1 MPFLKDKNNNI
12 PVSKTNIN
20 DSKNFINLNNLSFFI
35 NSINKIAGY
44 LCAFIVVLM
53 TLNVFLVVV
62 LRYLF
67 GISFIW
73 MQETYVWMHAYI
85 FMLGAG
91 FTYLNDDH
99 VRIDIIYRTASQNYR
114 AIVDLIGN
122 VFLLLPFLY
131 IIWSYSFPFVYK
143 SWQMNEISREAGG
156 LSMLYLLK
164 LAILL
169 FVILLFIQSVSK
181 IINNF
186 LNLIKK

>member
-1 MPFLKDKNNNI
+1 M
-12 PVSKTNIN
+12 
-20 DSKNFINLNNLSFFI
+20 FINILKNLSSTI
-35 NSINKIAGY
+35 SYINKIAGFI
-44 LCAFIVVLM
+44 CAILVVLM
-53 TLNVFLVVV
+53 SLNVFLVVV

-91 FTYLNDDH
+91 YTYLNDDH
-99 VRIDIIYRTASQNYR
+99 VRIDIIYRSSSKLYKAL
-114 AIVDLIGN
+114 VDSIGII
-122 VFLLLPFLY
+122 FLLLPFLY
-131 IIWSYSFPFVYK
+131 IIWNFSYPFVYK
-143 SWQMNEISREAGG
+143 SWEMNEISREAGG

-169 FVILLFIQSVSK
+169 FVALLSIQAIAK

-186 LNLIKK
+186 INIIQK

>member
-1 MPFLKDKNNNI
+1 M
-12 PVSKTNIN
+12 
-20 DSKNFINLNNLSFFI
+20 FINILKNLCYTI
-35 NSINKIAGY
+35 NYINKIAGFI
-44 LCAFIVVLM
+44 CALLVVLM
-53 TLNVFLVVV
+53 SLNVFLVVV

-99 VRIDIIYRTASQNYR
+99 VRIDIIYRSSSKLYKAL
-114 AIVDLIGN
+114 VDSIGII
-122 VFLLLPFLY
+122 FLLLPFLY
-131 IIWSYSFPFVYK
+131 IIWNFSYPFVYK

-164 LAILL
+164 LAILI
-169 FVILLFIQSVSK
+169 FVILLSIQAIAK

-186 LNLIKK
+186 INIIQK

>member
-1 MPFLKDKNNNI
+1 M
-12 PVSKTNIN
+12 
-20 DSKNFINLNNLSFFI
+20 FINILKNLSSTI
-35 NSINKIAGY
+35 SYINKIAGFI
-44 LCAFIVVLM
+44 CAIIVVLM
-53 TLNVFLVVV
+53 SLNVFLVVV

-91 FTYLNDDH
+91 YTYLNDDH
-99 VRIDIIYRTASQNYR
+99 VRIDIIYRSSSKLYKAL
-114 AIVDLIGN
+114 VDSIGII
-122 VFLLLPFLY
+122 FLLLPFLY
-131 IIWSYSFPFVYK
+131 IIWNFSYPFVYK

-169 FVILLFIQSVSK
+169 FVVLLSIQAIAK

-186 LNLIKK
+186 INIIQK

>member
-1 MPFLKDKNNNI
+1 M
-12 PVSKTNIN
+12 
-20 DSKNFINLNNLSFFI
+20 FINILKNLSSTI
-35 NSINKIAGY
+35 SYINKIAGFI
-44 LCAFIVVLM
+44 CAILVVLM
-53 TLNVFLVVV
+53 SLNVFLVVV

-99 VRIDIIYRTASQNYR
+99 VRIDIIYRSSSKLYKAL
-114 AIVDLIGN
+114 VDSIGII
-122 VFLLLPFLY
+122 FLLLPFLY
-131 IIWSYSFPFVYK
+131 IIWNFSYPFVYK

-169 FVILLFIQSVSK
+169 FVVLLSIQAIAK

-186 LNLIKK
+186 INIIQK

>member
-1 MPFLKDKNNNI
+1 M
-12 PVSKTNIN
+12 
-20 DSKNFINLNNLSFFI
+20 FINILKNLSSTI
-35 NSINKIAGY
+35 NYINKIAGFI
-44 LCAFIVVLM
+44 CALLVVLM
-53 TLNVFLVVV
+53 SLNVFLVVV

-99 VRIDIIYRTASQNYR
+99 VRIDIIYRSSSKLYKAL
-114 AIVDLIGN
+114 VDSIGII
-122 VFLLLPFLY
+122 FLLLPFLY
-131 IIWSYSFPFVYK
+131 LIWNFSFPFVYK

-164 LAILL
+164 LAILI
-169 FVILLFIQSVSK
+169 FVILLSIQAIAK

-186 LNLIKK
+186 INIIQK

>member
-1 MPFLKDKNNNI
+1 M
-12 PVSKTNIN
+12 
-20 DSKNFINLNNLSFFI
+20 FINILKNLSSTI
-35 NSINKIAGY
+35 SYINKIAGFI
-44 LCAFIVVLM
+44 CALLVVLM
-53 TLNVFLVVV
+53 SLNVFLVVV

-99 VRIDIIYRTASQNYR
+99 VRIDIIYRSSSKLYKAL
-114 AIVDLIGN
+114 VDSIGII
-122 VFLLLPFLY
+122 FLLLPFLY
-131 IIWSYSFPFVYK
+131 IIWNFSYPFVYK

-164 LAILL
+164 LAILI
-169 FVILLFIQSVSK
+169 FVILLSIQAIAK

-186 LNLIKK
+186 INIIQK

>member
-1 MPFLKDKNNNI
+1 M
-12 PVSKTNIN
+12 
-20 DSKNFINLNNLSFFI
+20 FINILKNLSSTI
-35 NSINKIAGY
+35 SYINKIAGFI
-44 LCAFIVVLM
+44 CAIIVVLM
-53 TLNVFLVVV
+53 SLNVFLVVV

-91 FTYLNDDH
+91 YTYLNDDH
-99 VRIDIIYRTASQNYR
+99 VRIDIIYRSSSKLYKAL
-114 AIVDLIGN
+114 VDSIGII
-122 VFLLLPFLY
+122 FLLLPFLY
-131 IIWSYSFPFVYK
+131 IIWNFSYPFVYK
-143 SWQMNEISREAGG
+143 SWEMNEISREAGG

-169 FVILLFIQSVSK
+169 FVALLSIQAIAK

-186 LNLIKK
+186 INIIQK

>member
-1 MPFLKDKNNNI
+1 MLKIIKKNIFFTILI
-12 PVSKTNIN
+12 P
-20 DSKNFINLNNLSFFI
+20 
-35 NSINKIAGY
+35 
-44 LCAFIVVLM
+44 LM
-53 TLNVFLVVV
+53 SLNVFLVVV

-99 VRIDIIYRTASQNYR
+99 VRIDIIYRSSSKLYKAL
-114 AIVDLIGN
+114 VDSIGII
-122 VFLLLPFLY
+122 FLLLPFLY
-131 IIWSYSFPFVYK
+131 IIWNFSYPFVYK

-164 LAILL
+164 LAILI
-169 FVILLFIQSVSK
+169 FVILLSIQAIAK

-186 LNLIKK
+186 INIIQK

>member
-1 MPFLKDKNNNI
+1 MF
-12 PVSKTNIN
+12 
-20 DSKNFINLNNLSFFI
+20 FNNLKTLTLLI
-35 NSINKIAGY
+35 GLINKFAGY
-44 LCAFIVVLM
+44 FCSFLVVFM
-53 TLNVFLVVV
+53 TFNVFLVVV

-99 VRIDIIYRTASQNYR
+99 VRIDILYRNASQTYC
-114 AIVDLIGN
+114 AFVDLIGN
-122 VFLLLPFLY
+122 VFFLLPFLY

-156 LSMLYLLK
+156 LSMLFLLK

-169 FVILLFIQSVSK
+169 FVIFLFIQSISK
-181 IINNF
+181 IINSF
-186 LNLIKK
+186 IYIFKK

>member
-1 MPFLKDKNNNI
+1 MIENFLINI
-12 PVSKTNIN
+12 TKS
-20 DSKNFINLNNLSFFI
+20 INL
-35 NSINKIAGY
+35 INKFAGGI
-44 LCAFIVVLM
+44 CAFLVVLM
-53 TLNVFLVVV
+53 SVNVFLVVI

-99 VRIDIIYRTASQNYR
+99 VRIDILYKSSSSIYRAT
-114 AIVDLIGN
+114 VDLFGN
-122 VFLLLPFLY
+122 IFLLLPFLY

-143 SWQMNEISREAGG
+143 SFQMNEISREAGG
-156 LSMLYLLK
+156 LGMLYLLK

-169 FVILLFIQSVSK
+169 FVILLFIQAVSK
-181 IINNF
+181 IINSF
-186 LNLIKK
+186 LYILKK

>member
-1 MPFLKDKNNNI
+1 M
-12 PVSKTNIN
+12 
-20 DSKNFINLNNLSFFI
+20 FINILKNLSSTI
-35 NSINKIAGY
+35 NYINKIAGFI
-44 LCAFIVVLM
+44 CALLVVLM
-53 TLNVFLVVV
+53 SLNVFLVVV

-91 FTYLNDDH
+91 YTYLNDDH
-99 VRIDIIYRTASQNYR
+99 VRIDIIYRSSSKLYKAL
-114 AIVDLIGN
+114 VDSIGII
-122 VFLLLPFLY
+122 FLLFPFLY
-131 IIWSYSFPFVYK
+131 IIWNYSYPFVYK

-164 LAILL
+164 LARLL
-169 FVILLFIQSVSK
+169 FVVLLSIQAIAK

-186 LNLIKK
+186 INIIQK

>member
-1 MPFLKDKNNNI
+1 MF
-12 PVSKTNIN
+12 TNIL
-20 DSKNFINLNNLSFFI
+20 KNLSSTI
-35 NSINKIAGY
+35 SYINKIAGFI
-44 LCAFIVVLM
+44 CAIIVVLM
-53 TLNVFLVVV
+53 SLNVFLVVV
-62 LRYLF
+62 LRYVF

-91 FTYLNDDH
+91 YTYLNDDH
-99 VRIDIIYRTASQNYR
+99 VRIDIIYRSSSKFYKAL
-114 AIVDLIGN
+114 VDSIGII
-122 VFLLLPFLY
+122 FLLFPFLY
-131 IIWSYSFPFVYK
+131 IIWNYSYPFVYK

-169 FVILLFIQSVSK
+169 FVVLLSIQAIAK

-186 LNLIKK
+186 INIIQK

>member
-1 MPFLKDKNNNI
+1 M
-12 PVSKTNIN
+12 
-20 DSKNFINLNNLSFFI
+20 FINILKNLSSTI
-35 NSINKIAGY
+35 NYINKIAGFI
-44 LCAFIVVLM
+44 CALLVVLM
-53 TLNVFLVVV
+53 SLNVFLVVV

-99 VRIDIIYRTASQNYR
+99 VRIDIIYRSSSKLYKAL
-114 AIVDLIGN
+114 VDSIGII
-122 VFLLLPFLY
+122 FLLFPFLY
-131 IIWSYSFPFVYK
+131 IIWNYSYPFVYK

-169 FVILLFIQSVSK
+169 FVVLLSIQAIAK

-186 LNLIKK
+186 INIIQK